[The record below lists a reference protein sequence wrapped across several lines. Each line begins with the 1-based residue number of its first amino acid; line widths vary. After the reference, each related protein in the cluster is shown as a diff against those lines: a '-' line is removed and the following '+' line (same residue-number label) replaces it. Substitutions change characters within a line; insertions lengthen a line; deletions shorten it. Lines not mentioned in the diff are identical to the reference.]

1 MTEAWKRRGE
11 IAPVGVNHMATKT
24 ALIVAYY
31 FPPIATSGSMRPL
44 GFCRYLEKYGWR
56 ARVLTTDAQSVWPP
70 LQVDAELCRRLPSS
84 LRVDRVPHNNPLRD
98 LMKLRNQVR
107 QRFRRKEPRILAIG
121 VSQNGRDKNSGHSIS
136 RLMDLVSE
144 RVFSFPDPQCFWL
157 RPAVEQLAK
166 LSQKNRPDVV
176 LATGKPWTNLLVG
189 KSIAQQFGIP
199 FIADFRDPWVRN
211 PVSYETSLC
220 AKAAMKLER
229 NICAAAFRVIT
240 TTAELRDRFVA
251 DYPELSQKFV
261 TITNGFDDFQ
271 CGHAANSRQHEQ
283 ADVGFS
289 RSNLE
294 ISHFG
299 TVYGNRNPTA
309 LLQAIKELF
318 TEKMIG
324 RGQVRVRFV
333 GAWELEDSVTETLVQ
348 ELEREGLVVRER
360 PIFYAACLE
369 QMARA
374 GVLLLLQP
382 GYPLQIPAKVFEYI
396 ACGRPVLVL
405 GGEGATANLVT
416 RYGLGT
422 CCQNKTREI
431 KSFLLRIIRGEIR
444 MTTPRLKITEQ
455 FSYRNLTGELAAV
468 LESAFTERLTSYKS
482 IANLARIS
490 RHVRDSGNL

>member
-1 MTEAWKRRGE
+1 
-11 IAPVGVNHMATKT
+11 
-24 ALIVAYY
+24 
-31 FPPIATSGSMRPL
+31 MRPL
-44 GFCRYLEKYGWR
+44 GFCRYLEEYGWC

-84 LRVDRVPHNNPLRD
+84 LWVDRVPHNNSLRD
-98 LMKLRNQVR
+98 LMKIRNQVR
-107 QRFRRKEPRILAIG
+107 QWFRRQEPQILAIG
-121 VSQNGRDKNSGHSIS
+121 VSQSGRDKSSGHSKS
-136 RLMDLVSE
+136 RLMDLVAE
-144 RVFSFPDPQCFWL
+144 RFLSFPDPQCFWL
-157 RPAVEQLAK
+157 RPALKQLARIFPK
-166 LSQKNRPDVV
+166 DRPDVV

-189 KSIAQQFGIP
+189 KLIAQQFGIP
-199 FIADFRDPWVRN
+199 FIADFRDPWVHN

-229 NICAAAFRVIT
+229 NICGAAFRVIT
-240 TTAELRDRFVA
+240 TTAELRHRFVA

-261 TITNGFDDFQ
+261 TITNGFDDFD
-271 CGHAANSRQHEQ
+271 CGYAANSRQHEQ
-283 ADVGFS
+283 ADVGVS

-299 TVYGNRNPTA
+299 TVYGNRNPKA

-318 TEKMIG
+318 AEKLIVP
-324 RGQVRVRFV
+324 GQLRLRFV
-333 GAWELEDSVTETLVQ
+333 GAWALENGLSETLVQ
-348 ELEREGLVVRER
+348 ELEREGIVVREG
-360 PIFYAACLE
+360 PIPHAACLE
-369 QMARA
+369 QMART

-422 CCQNKTREI
+422 CCQNETTEI
-431 KSFLLRIIRGEIR
+431 KSLLLRIIRGETK
-444 MTTPRLKITEQ
+444 MTPPRLKTTEQ

-468 LESAFTERLTSYKS
+468 LESASTERLTSHKS
-482 IANLARIS
+482 IVNFARIS
-490 RHVRDSGNL
+490 RHVRHSGNL